1 MAEQDNS
8 DKTEKPTAKRLRDAR
23 KKGDVAKSK
32 ELTNVVILA
41 GWLFV
46 AGLTLG
52 AVGQR
57 LEALFAAVF
66 VSLRQ
71 PGGDAMIQLGMTAAT
86 TLVEMVALLVVP
98 VALLGVMV
106 EFLQVGPVMAMDKL
120 VPKFEKLNPATGL
133 KKMFSMDN
141 IIELAKSIATSL
153 LLITISWLVLR
164 SLLGDIMVV
173 PGADIATFA
182 GMEWEIGFRLLA
194 WTIGCFLVIA
204 GVDAVYQRFSF
215 TKKMQMSKR
224 DIRQESKEN
233 EGDPL
238 LKGQR
243 RRLQMEWLTTNYT
256 RAAREANVLV
266 TNPTHIAVALSYDAE
281 DSPVPV
287 VTAKAAGALAQR
299 MRAAAEEEGVPIMQN
314 IPLARALN
322 SRVEIED
329 TVPSDMFEAV
339 AEVIVW
345 AQKARGSGRAEA
357 LAGKKESNW

>member
-41 GWLFV
+41 GWLVV

-120 VPKFEKLNPATGL
+120 VPKFEKLNPAKGL
-133 KKMFSMDN
+133 KQMFSMDN
-141 IIELAKSIATSL
+141 IIELAKSIAKSL

-194 WTIGCFLVIA
+194 WT
-204 GVDAVYQRFSF
+204 RFISA
-215 TKKMQMSKR
+215 S
-224 DIRQESKEN
+224 
-233 EGDPL
+233 
-238 LKGQR
+238 
-243 RRLQMEWLTTNYT
+243 
-256 RAAREANVLV
+256 A
-266 TNPTHIAVALSYDAE
+266 
-281 DSPVPV
+281 SPR
-287 VTAKAAGALAQR
+287 KCR
-299 MRAAAEEEGVPIMQN
+299 
-314 IPLARALN
+314 
-322 SRVEIED
+322 
-329 TVPSDMFEAV
+329 
-339 AEVIVW
+339 
-345 AQKARGSGRAEA
+345 
-357 LAGKKESNW
+357 